1 MEQKPEHSYA
11 KASSSAS
18 NVVKKNQ
25 DHGYAKSSS
34 LSLKK
39 HKKHQI
45 IDPKQRKLSFSK
57 LPAKPKIQEVTLSS
71 SSDSDEPLSS
81 VKNSNDSS
89 SPVGKM
95 KLLTFTKKSPIK
107 PTLIAKKVVEGQN
120 DVSFKNKA
128 KDGTSPKV
136 HKKKKRE
143 KSPSSKGKE
152 KKKEGKTKLKILSS
166 SKAKGDSSPKKA
178 KKLKSPKKKSSTKEN
193 KTNGVLSSSKKVK
206 IDLSSDSDSDLDI
219 PLSQLKNSPKFKNS
233 PKIKVTPKLSSKHG
247 LSLHKKGGSSA
258 SAMALKVLSQ
268 VQRSPKVKISTV
280 KSPKLKLK
288 VSSYF
293 LDVTVYTSGYA
304 NIEF

>member
-1 MEQKPEHSYA
+1 MKDTILVEQKPEHSYA

-18 NVVKKNQ
+18 TFIKKNQ

-39 HKKHQI
+39 HKKHEV

-81 VKNSNDSS
+81 VKNNNDSR

-95 KLLTFTKKSPIK
+95 KLLTFTKKSPPK
-107 PTLIAKKVVEGQN
+107 PTLVAKNAVEGQSKKTL
-120 DVSFKNKA
+120 DNKL
-128 KDGTSPKV
+128 KDGVSPKIS
-136 HKKKKRE
+136 KKKKVG
-143 KSPSSKGKE
+143 KSPSSKGRQ
-152 KKKEGKTKLKILSS
+152 KKEGKTKLKVSS
-166 SKAKGDSSPKKA
+166 ASKVKGDSALKKA
-178 KKLKSPKKKSSTKEN
+178 RKLKSPKKSSTKES
-193 KTNGVLSSSKKVK
+193 KTNGALSGSKKIK

-233 PKIKVTPKLSSKHG
+233 PKIKRTPKLSSEHG
-247 LSLHKKGGSSA
+247 PSPHKKGGRSA

-268 VQRSPKVKISTV
+268 TERSPKVKISTV
-280 KSPKLKLK
+280 KSPKLILK
-288 VSSYF
+288 V
-293 LDVTVYTSGYA
+293 G
-304 NIEF
+304 

>member
-1 MEQKPEHSYA
+1 MKDTTLVEQKPEHSYA

-18 NVVKKNQ
+18 NVIKKNQ

-39 HKKHQI
+39 HKKHEI

-57 LPAKPKIQEVTLSS
+57 LPAKPKVQEVTLSS

-81 VKNSNDSS
+81 VKNNNDSS

-95 KLLTFTKKSPIK
+95 KLLTFTKRSPPK
-107 PTLIAKKVVEGQN
+107 PTLVSKKTAEGQ
-120 DVSFKNKA
+120 SKKTLHNKL
-128 KDGTSPKV
+128 KDGVSPKV
-136 HKKKKRE
+136 SKKKKVG

-152 KKKEGKTKLKILSS
+152 KSKEGKTKLKVSS
-166 SKAKGDSSPKKA
+166 ASKVKGDSALKKA
-178 KKLKSPKKKSSTKEN
+178 KKLKSPKKSSTKKS
-193 KTNGVLSSSKKVK
+193 KTNGALSGSKKIK

-233 PKIKVTPKLSSKHG
+233 PKIKLTPKLSSEHG
-247 LSLHKKGGSSA
+247 SSPHKKGGPSA

-268 VQRSPKVKISTV
+268 TERSPKVKISTV
-280 KSPKLKLK
+280 KSPKLILK
-288 VSSYF
+288 V
-293 LDVTVYTSGYA
+293 G
-304 NIEF
+304 